1 MTSNLIYIVEDDSSI
16 RELEKYALLNSGFT
30 VEGFDNSKELYNAL
44 GTNLPV
50 LIILDIMLPGED
62 GLNILKKIRQT
73 PNYKYIPVIMVT
85 AKTSEIDAVKG
96 LDMGADDYITKPF
109 GVMELISRIKAV
121 LRRTQTQKVN
131 TVSLDEITI
140 DEERHIVYI
149 NGEQVELTYKEYEI
163 LKLLI
168 INKGIVLTR
177 DRLMENIWGYDFEQ
191 GNRTVDVHI
200 QSLRKKLGPSGDHIL
215 ITKSR
220 RKAILNQLPKL
231 FRQSLIQT
239 AIIPLS
245 TTV

>member
-1 MTSNLIYIVEDDSSI
+1 MTNNLIYIVEDDISI

-30 VEGFDNSKELYNAL
+30 VEGFDNSKEFYNAL
-44 GTNLPV
+44 GTSIPV

-121 LRRTQTQKVN
+121 LRRTQKQKIN

-149 NGEQVELTYKEYEI
+149 SGEQIELTYKEYEI

-200 QSLRKKLGPSGDHIL
+200 QSLRKKLGSSGDHIKT
-215 ITKSR
+215 IRHVGYK
-220 RKAILNQLPKL
+220 ID
-231 FRQSLIQT
+231 
-239 AIIPLS
+239 
-245 TTV
+245 

>member
-1 MTSNLIYIVEDDSSI
+1 MLFRSLTMTSNLIYIVEDDSSI

-200 QSLRKKLGPSGDHIL
+200 QSLRKKLGPSGDHIKT
-215 ITKSR
+215 IRHVGYK
-220 RKAILNQLPKL
+220 ID
-231 FRQSLIQT
+231 
-239 AIIPLS
+239 
-245 TTV
+245 